1 MMANSV
7 TPSEPR
13 LVLSCKDIMQ
23 ILPHRYPFLLVD
35 RVIDIDIENQIIIG
49 LKSVSINEPF
59 FQGHFPRAPIMPGV
73 LVLEALAQVGGVLS
87 SIVIK
92 GSVEAAL
99 SQKDD
104 KTAVLMSIQNAKF
117 RHPVRP
123 GDQLT
128 LRVEGI
134 KFTPRGGK
142 VKAIASVE
150 GKLAVEA
157 EIGYAQMP
165 NDLV

>member
-1 MMANSV
+1 MVSSV
-7 TPSEPR
+7 TPSESR

-35 RVIDIDIENQIIIG
+35 QVIDIDIEKQVIVG
-49 LKSVSINEPF
+49 LKNVSINESF
-59 FQGHFPRAPIMPGV
+59 FQGHFPNAPIMPGV

-87 SIVIK
+87 NVVIAGSI
-92 GSVEAAL
+92 EAAL
-99 SQKDD
+99 TKKND
-104 KTAVLMSIQNAKF
+104 KTAVLMSVQNAKF

-128 LRVEGI
+128 LQAEGI
-134 KFTPRGGK
+134 KFTSRGGK
-142 VKAIASVE
+142 IRAIASV
-150 GKLAVEA
+150 GDKLAVEA

-165 NDLV
+165 NELV

>member
-1 MMANSV
+1 MVSSV
-7 TPSEPR
+7 TPSESE
-13 LVLSCKDIMQ
+13 LVLSCKDIMR

-35 RVIDIDIENQIIIG
+35 RVIKIDIEKQVIVG
-49 LKSVSINEPF
+49 LKNVSINESF
-59 FQGHFPRAPIMPGV
+59 FQGHFPNAPIMPGV

-87 SIVIK
+87 SVVIT
-92 GSVEAAL
+92 GSIEAAL
-99 SQKDD
+99 SQENN

-128 LRVEGI
+128 LQVEGI

-142 VKAIASVE
+142 VRAIASVG

-165 NDLV
+165 NELV